1 MTITHYPE
9 VVAIS
14 PQANAITFGGAT
26 TDAFGR
32 LRVSEP
38 FTFFDSQH
46 RYKDNGYFDT
56 AVVGG
61 GSATHLTNE
70 STVRMDVGT
79 ASGDSVIRQSKRCF
93 PYQSGKSLLIFNS
106 FMMNQA
112 KANVRQRIGSFNSN
126 NGVFLEQNGTALPSF
141 VVRSFATGSAV
152 DNKVLQS
159 SWNVDKFDG
168 TGISGITL
176 DLTKV
181 HILYIDIEWLGVGSV
196 RCGFVIDGTLHIC
209 HKFNHANSITSVYM
223 TTASLPVRIE
233 LTNTGI
239 SASASSLK
247 QICSSV
253 MSESGYERK
262 VAQSIA
268 RKTVNTSITTSFIPI
283 VSIKLASDRLD
294 AVILPSRFIGFPTST
309 GDFEV
314 VLIRNA
320 TLTGASY
327 DTTTF
332 NNVDFDIAATALSG
346 GTIISS
352 IFTSATNQSASAAAN
367 NTEYNWDLQL
377 GSTLAGVS
385 DVITLAARTFTGTN
399 TMVGA
404 LEFFDLT

>member
-32 LRVSEP
+32 LRVSTP
-38 FTFFDSQH
+38 LTFFDSQH
-46 RYKDNGYFDT
+46 RYKDNGYFST
-56 AVVGG
+56 ALAGAG
-61 GSATHLTNE
+61 ATTYLANE
-70 STVRMDVGT
+70 STVRLDVGT
-79 ASGDSVIRQSKRCF
+79 ASGDSVIRQTKRCF

-106 FMMNQA
+106 FMMNA
-112 KANVRQRIGSFNSN
+112 GKTNVRQRVGSFNAN
-126 NGVFLEQNGTALPSF
+126 NGVFLEKDGTALPSF
-141 VVRSFATGSAV
+141 VIRSFTSGSAV

-168 TGISGITL
+168 TGVSGITL

-209 HKFNHANSITSVYM
+209 HKFNHANNITSVYM

-233 LTNTGI
+233 LVNTGT
-239 SASASSLK
+239 SVSASSLK

-268 RKTVNTSITTSFIPI
+268 RKPTNTSITTSFTPI
-283 VSIKLASDRLD
+283 VSIRLASDRPD
-294 AVILPSRFIGFPTST
+294 AVVLPSRYFGFPTST

-320 TLTGASY
+320 TLTGAAY
-327 DTTTF
+327 DTTSF
-332 NNVDFDIAATALSG
+332 DSVDFDTTATALSG
-346 GTIISS
+346 GTILSTTY
-352 IFTSATNQSASAAAN
+352 TSATNQSASIAAN

-377 GSTLAGVS
+377 GNTLAGVS
-385 DVITLAARTFTGTN
+385 DVITLAARSFSGTN
-399 TMVGA
+399 TMVGS